1 MMAVS
6 AGIGGTALA
15 AGAGGLVAW
24 AEESGRRRAGDWREE
39 GCGSRSTADPGQD
52 PVQASR
58 RRRSRPRG
66 QQRGRG
72 PFRQHAPRVLRR

>member
-24 AEESGRRRAGDWREE
+24 AEESGRRRAGGLAR
-39 GCGSRSTADPGQD
+39 GGSRFA
-52 PVQASR
+52 
-58 RRRSRPRG
+58 
-66 QQRGRG
+66 
-72 PFRQHAPRVLRR
+72 FYC